1 VLLKLLA
8 SSILLDSLKFAL
20 EPGLR
25 GLLVHAPEVIQ
36 AEPAKLDPPMAPS
49 GLLSGWC
56 GSVDLNTIY
65 QGRVNI

>member
-25 GLLVHAPEVIQ
+25 GLLVHAPEGIQ
-36 AEPAKLDPPMAPS
+36 AEPAKLDPLTGMAVRPVFW
-49 GLLSGWC
+49 LVWLS
-56 GSVDLNTIY
+56 
-65 QGRVNI
+65 